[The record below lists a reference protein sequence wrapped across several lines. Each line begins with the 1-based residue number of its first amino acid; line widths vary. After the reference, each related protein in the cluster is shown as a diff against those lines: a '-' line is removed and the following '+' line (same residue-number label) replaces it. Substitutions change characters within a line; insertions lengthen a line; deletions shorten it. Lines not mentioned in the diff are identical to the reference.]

1 MMLSLTL
8 LIIGQQKV
16 FAEINIPSSTYYV
29 SFLDQYRM
37 DYGSV
42 TGSTNYTLHFIAA
55 NSTVF
60 DANYAFAP
68 TGVHYL
74 TCNGTYSL
82 LFYNSSNVLIAS
94 TTEFITSS
102 IINPT
107 CNSYASGVNGKNDL
121 NIRMEADKIK
131 WDALPGT
138 DKYEIYKEGIKVDE
152 TTTTE
157 YTPTSDGGYS
167 VVAKDIN
174 GNIVGQSD
182 INITKPVCDV
192 CTKLSQLLQ
201 CPDWN
206 NYMGDL
212 TNAFRDALPPP
223 PDWTDIADKIGNSVI
238 TKLAVYVGSVPNA
251 PTQTEIDSG
260 LDSNL
265 PIIDGTASDAENLT
279 PTMPPG
285 YEVAKPFDIS
295 SGPQIPIVDESVPFQ
310 IFDPLHNIQY
320 DNPGVPVLPG
330 SSTNSMGGIETP
342 VNITLPDAIPTQQ
355 ATSPPGDTQEIP
367 IPSSNIG
374 SSGPVPSNSGGSG
387 PIPTIIP

>member
-1 MMLSLTL
+1 MGWNVKKLTLIMMLSLTL

-16 FAEINIPSSTYYV
+16 FAETNIPSSSYYV

-55 NSTVF
+55 NSTVY
-60 DANYAFAP
+60 DANYTFPP

-107 CNSYASGVNGKNDL
+107 CNSYASGVNGKDDL
-121 NIRMEADKIK
+121 NVRMEADKIK

-138 DKYEIYKEGIKVDE
+138 D
-152 TTTTE
+152 
-157 YTPTSDGGYS
+157 GGYS
-167 VVAKDIN
+167 VVAKDVN

-182 INITKPVCDV
+182 INITTPVCDV

-201 CPDWN
+201 CPDWD
-206 NYMGDL
+206 NYMGEL
-212 TNAFRDALPPP
+212 TTAFRDALPPP
-223 PDWTDIADKIGNSVI
+223 PDWADIANKIGDSVI
-238 TKLAVYVGSVPNA
+238 TKLADYVGSVPNA

-260 LDSNL
+260 LDTSL
-265 PIIDGTASDAENLT
+265 PTIDATAGDAEHLI

-285 YEVAKPFDIS
+285 YETPKPFDIS

-310 IFDPLHNIQY
+310 IFDPLHNIEY
-320 DNPGVPVLPG
+320 DAPGVPVLPG
-330 SSTNSMGGIETP
+330 SSTNNMGGIEPP
-342 VNITLPDAIPTQQ
+342 VNITLPDAIPIPQ
-355 ATSPPGDTQEIP
+355 ATPPPGETQEIP
-367 IPSSNIG
+367 IPSSNIIPA
-374 SSGPVPSNSGGSG
+374 GPVPSNSGGSG
-387 PIPTIIP
+387 PIPLIIP